1 MKKLKFNYIISIEK
15 SANKIGEL
23 KWKPRK
29 PWESTHTHT
38 HTHYIYQTVKETLN
52 INVLA
57 NNAKAYLAYVN
68 FNFSKIIIKY
78 RDGETI

>member
-1 MKKLKFNYIISIEK
+1 MKTAKAL
-15 SANKIGEL
+15 GEY
-23 KWKPRK
+23 
-29 PWESTHTHT
+29 TY
-38 HTHYIYQTVKETLN
+38 YIYQTVKETLN